1 LLAAVLLVVSGP
13 SASGVT
19 LTGGQ
24 SHRAVP
30 TAAESDPIVALAWQL
45 DFDVDRMFRYV
56 ADEIRYEPYPGILR
70 GAAGTLAAGA
80 GNSVDK
86 SLLLAA
92 LLDTGQ
98 VSYRFARGPLDAT
111 TTTQIVDAMVTD
123 LEGARQAALEPL
135 RREAEEGPGP
145 SAAPVSEEALT
156 PDEQLDAEA
165 LASEGTRR
173 FEIARSRVEDTVT
186 MLTDAIDGAGISLPA
201 AEGVTVP
208 RAEIADHTWVEAQS
222 GASWVTLD
230 PTLPAAQPGT
240 PLATAEET
248 LDRLPDDLR
257 YRIRFDVIVERVVG
271 GQLATETVLTHE
283 GFADELAGV
292 PLEFGH
298 ITPSSFR
305 RLGVALNSL
314 LGDGW
319 IDYRPT
325 LDIGSGSIIADST
338 VAIPIGGGQTDI
350 FGTEASPGAGPAEGE
365 ATAEWLEITVTR
377 PGSEPEVAR
386 RTVFDRVPADIR
398 YGGTPTIE
406 SVGPI
411 TLVDLDG
418 SGSADYPPMRG
429 VKAFAIATGPT
440 RRVAALADEDG
451 LNMLAGSF
459 HLLRGA
465 LGADIALDAGAR
477 TFLDGPNIVS
487 LSVDIDPDATQADF
501 REHVRVGLDI
511 WHRSHGVMP
520 MLGSSLGAG
529 TQELVAG
536 VADHVAERFAMEML
550 TGSSEAPP
558 GDVGVGAVF
567 EAAAAQGIPTM
578 VLQGTLPAAHPYAPQ
593 VARAIDAAVVAGHIV
608 VIPAAPVILEGTERV
623 GWWELDPATGAA
635 RDSMEDGAGT
645 AATEEAH
652 TINTRLGQIRCYGA
666 LGLTIGLEIAWVV
679 NVQLL
684 NIRSLN
690 TLSQLRRARSAGLCD

>member
-1 LLAAVLLVVSGP
+1 
-13 SASGVT
+13 
-19 LTGGQ
+19 
-24 SHRAVP
+24 
-30 TAAESDPIVALAWQL
+30 
-45 DFDVDRMFRYV
+45 
-56 ADEIRYEPYPGILR
+56 
-70 GAAGTLAAGA
+70 
-80 GNSVDK
+80 
-86 SLLLAA
+86 
-92 LLDTGQ
+92 
-98 VSYRFARGPLDAT
+98 
-111 TTTQIVDAMVTD
+111 
-123 LEGARQAALEPL
+123 
-135 RREAEEGPGP
+135 
-145 SAAPVSEEALT
+145 
-156 PDEQLDAEA
+156 
-165 LASEGTRR
+165 
-173 FEIARSRVEDTVT
+173 
-186 MLTDAIDGAGISLPA
+186 
-201 AEGVTVP
+201 
-208 RAEIADHTWVEAQS
+208 
-222 GASWVTLD
+222 
-230 PTLPAAQPGT
+230 
-240 PLATAEET
+240 
-248 LDRLPDDLR
+248 
-257 YRIRFDVIVERVVG
+257 
-271 GQLATETVLTHE
+271 
-283 GFADELAGV
+283 
-292 PLEFGH
+292 
-298 ITPSSFR
+298 
-305 RLGVALNSL
+305 
-314 LGDGW
+314 
-319 IDYRPT
+319 
-325 LDIGSGSIIADST
+325 
-338 VAIPIGGGQTDI
+338 
-350 FGTEASPGAGPAEGE
+350 
-365 ATAEWLEITVTR
+365 
-377 PGSEPEVAR
+377 
-386 RTVFDRVPADIR
+386 
-398 YGGTPTIE
+398 
-406 SVGPI
+406 
-411 TLVDLDG
+411 
-418 SGSADYPPMRG
+418 MRG